1 MRDVISTSSLHLGRL
16 LPQED
21 MQCIAWR
28 KHFVGTESTSA
39 TNRSANNPTSRV
51 FSGPKLTR
59 QPAKSQ
65 RQDFRPS
72 FLRRVR
78 QCSLSLASML
88 VMLAF
93 PGMFSVEA
101 MPWMHRSVLHRS
113 VLHRSV
119 LHRPLFASP
128 AFASGNWL
136 EICTSWA
143 QRLRINDRRSLVYLI
158 AEALSQSIQ
167 APSGDTTYSDR

>member
-93 PGMFSVEA
+93 PGMFCVGA
-101 MPWMHRSVLHRS
+101 MPCIALFCIFLSFRLPLLRQPVCLSRFFSGWPSVSRSCAGQFATATS
-113 VLHRSV
+113 
-119 LHRPLFASP
+119 PLAGFPSA
-128 AFASGNWL
+128 AFATFSASEEFGF
-136 EICTSWA
+136 
-143 QRLRINDRRSLVYLI
+143 RS
-158 AEALSQSIQ
+158 
-167 APSGDTTYSDR
+167 